1 MRLFIKFKNRLDGF
15 SLLEMVISMSII
27 SIMSI
32 TLYGSYPSMN
42 KFVSYA
48 TAINDFASQ
57 IKEIQI
63 YGASRGGDNS
73 KGDGIYMATGTPYNY
88 YLFNDAINSSSTTT
102 GIGTSNLR
110 WDGASLEPT
119 TTKSFLNST
128 YITRLC
134 YNNSFTYTTGVAVES
149 GTYTCNIPNIMLTFS
164 RPKLNANIAYV
175 PSGGATTTA
184 DRICL
189 EMGQVGVST
198 STQQRSIVVKSS
210 GQIIVQKT
218 RCTP

>member
-1 MRLFIKFKNRLDGF
+1 MRLFIRFKNRFSGF

-27 SIMSI
+27 SIMAI
-32 TLYGSYPSMN
+32 TLYGNYPSVN

-63 YGASRGGDNS
+63 YGASRGGDS
-73 KGDGIYMATGTPYNY
+73 AKGDGIYIATSTPYNY
-88 YLFNDAINSSSTTT
+88 YLFNDSINSSSTTT
-102 GIGTSNLR
+102 GIGTSNLK

-134 YNNSFTYTTGVAVES
+134 WNSSFVYDVNTGTSSES
-149 GTYTCNIPNIMLTFS
+149 GTYNCNISNIMITFA

-175 PSGGATTTA
+175 AGGATTTV
-184 DRICL
+184 DRMCL

-198 STQQRSIVVKSS
+198 STQQRSIIVKSS
-210 GQIIVQKT
+210 GQIIVQRA
-218 RCTP
+218 RCI